1 MSLYRSAYQHWNGQ
15 YQGIWYRRYAIAAN
29 GIQTAWTN
37 KWTSNMVMVAWIL
50 SIVQAALLFGI
61 GQLLVKDSVI
71 YTLVEQLQPQLQTF
85 ANGLMSWI
93 VAHPEIS
100 VRSTYSFIFYFFA
113 GWMKTFSLIIIALII
128 PSLISRDLSSKAIII
143 YSSKAVSRFDYF
155 LGKFFSVFGLVSAA
169 WLLPV
174 CSAWLLGG
182 LLAPDWTFLWHSR
195 MALFKSI
202 GYIVFAT
209 SFLSILAMGVSAIST
224 KEKSAT
230 VLWVVLWVLGN
241 VLSNIGAKT
250 EPWIRHLSFNY
261 NLEQFSLK
269 LFQPMTELTLLQDN
283 VPVVG
288 NLLRGIPLYRFPM
301 FQQPQFSGA
310 MLTCGIMT
318 FIAILILNWKVKQ
331 E

>member
-1 MSLYRSAYQHWNGQ
+1 MSLYRSTYQHWKGK

-29 GIQTAWTN
+29 GIQSAWSS
-37 KWTSNMVMVAWIL
+37 KWTRNMVMAAWIL
-50 SIVQAALLFGI
+50 SVVQAALLFGI

-71 YTLVEQLQPQLQTF
+71 YSLVEQLQPQLQVF

-100 VRSTYSFIFYFFA
+100 VRSIYSFLFYFFS
-113 GWMKTFSLIIIALII
+113 GWMSTLSLIIIALII

-155 LGKFFSVFGLVSAA
+155 LGKFFSVFGILCIA
-169 WLLPV
+169 WLFPV

-182 LLAPDWTFLWHSR
+182 LLAPDWSFVWHSR
-195 MALFKSI
+195 MALFKSAA
-202 GYIVFAT
+202 YIIFAA
-209 SFLSILAMGVSAIST
+209 SFLSIIAMGISAVSV

-230 VLWVVLWVLGN
+230 VIWVVLWILGN
-241 VLSNIGAKT
+241 VLGRIGAKT
-250 EPWIRHLSFNY
+250 ESWIQHLSFNY
-261 NLEQFSLK
+261 NLEQLSLK
-269 LFQPMTELTLLQDN
+269 LFQPKNELSLLQDN

-288 NLLRGIPLYRFPM
+288 NLLRGLPVDRFPM
-301 FQQPQFSGA
+301 FQSPQFAGA
-310 MLTCGIMT
+310 MMTCGIMIT
-318 FIAILILNWKVKQ
+318 LAVIILNWKVRP

>member
-1 MSLYRSAYQHWNGQ
+1 MSLYRSAYQHWDGE

-29 GIQTAWTN
+29 GIQSAWAS
-37 KWTSNMVMVAWIL
+37 KWTRNMVMAAWIL

-61 GQLLVKDSVI
+61 GQLLVEDSVI
-71 YTLVEQLQPQLQTF
+71 YTLVDQLGPQLQVFTK
-85 ANGLMSWI
+85 GLMSWI

-100 VRSTYSFIFYFFA
+100 VRTTYSFLFYFFS
-113 GWMKTFSLIIIALII
+113 GWMSTLSLIIIALII

-155 LGKFFSVFGLVSAA
+155 LGKFFTVFGMLCIA

-182 LLAPDWTFLWHSR
+182 LLAPDWSFLWHSR
-195 MALFKSI
+195 MALIKSVT
-202 GYIVFAT
+202 YIVLAA
-209 SFLSILAMGVSAIST
+209 SFLSILAMGISAISV

-230 VLWVVLWVLGN
+230 VIWVVLWVLGN

-261 NLEQFSLK
+261 NLEQLSLK
-269 LFQPMTELTLLQDN
+269 LFQPRDELTLLQDN
-283 VPVVG
+283 IPVIG
-288 NLLRGIPLYRFPM
+288 NMLRGIPKDRFPM
-301 FQQPQFSGA
+301 FQSPQFDGA
-310 MLTCGIMT
+310 MLTCGIMVALAV
-318 FIAILILNWKVKQ
+318 IILNWKVKP